1 VWTVRDGREVL
12 LVTLD
17 GHASRIDLPQQQD
30 IGPIR
35 ALSLSR
41 DGARVAVVAGPA
53 GNEQLWIGVVA
64 RDNDNGSTQ
73 ISGLRPLDFGDT
85 PVSDVSWSDA
95 GTVIA
100 LTHSGEQDSSLYSVD
115 IDGGS
120 PALLVS
126 TAGLPGPP
134 TAVAAGPTLL
144 TIAAG
149 TLWRTPVASESWTK
163 VEDRRGGES
172 APAYPG

>member
-1 VWTVRDGREVL
+1 VRDARDVL
-12 LVTLD
+12 QVTVD
-17 GHASRIDLPQQQD
+17 GHAYPVEVPQAQQ

-41 DGARVAVVAGPA
+41 DGARVAVVAGAA
-53 GNEQLWIGVVA
+53 GRERLWIGVVGREDGA
-64 RDNDNGSTQ
+64 Q
-73 ISGLRPLDFGDT
+73 IQGLRPLDVGDT

-95 GTVIA
+95 GTVVA
-100 LTHSGEQDSSLYSVD
+100 LTRSGEQDSSLYSIDV
-115 IDGGS
+115 DGGS
-120 PALLVS
+120 PAVLVS

-149 TLWRTPVASESWTK
+149 TLWRTPVASESWTR

>member
-1 VWTVRDGREVL
+1 
-12 LVTLD
+12 
-17 GHASRIDLPQQQD
+17 
-30 IGPIR
+30 
-35 ALSLSR
+35 
-41 DGARVAVVAGPA
+41 VVAGAA
-53 GNEQLWIGVVA
+53 GRERLWIGVVGREDGA
-64 RDNDNGSTQ
+64 Q
-73 ISGLRPLDFGDT
+73 IQGLRPLDVGDT

-95 GTVIA
+95 GTVVA
-100 LTHSGEQDSSLYSVD
+100 LTRSGEQDSSLYSIDV
-115 IDGGS
+115 DGGS
-120 PALLVS
+120 PAVLVS

-149 TLWRTPVASESWTK
+149 TLWRTPVASESWTR

>member
-1 VWTVRDGREVL
+1 VWSVRDGRDVV

-17 GHASRIDLPQQQD
+17 GHADRVDLPQEQQ

-53 GNEQLWIGVVA
+53 GRERLWIGVVV
-64 RDNDNGSTQ
+64 RGDNGSTQ
-73 ISGLRPLDFGDT
+73 IQGLRPLDFGDT

-95 GTVIA
+95 GTVIV
-100 LTHSGEQDSSLYSVD
+100 LTRSGEQDSSLYSVD
-115 IDGGS
+115 VDGGS

-126 TAGLPGPP
+126 TTGLPGPP

-149 TLWRTPVASESWTK
+149 TLWRTPVASESWTR

>member
-1 VWTVRDGREVL
+1 DGRAYPVD
-12 LVTLD
+12 V
-17 GHASRIDLPQQQD
+17 PQAQQ
-30 IGPIR
+30 IGAIR

-41 DGARVAVVAGPA
+41 DGAKVAVVAGPA
-53 GNEQLWIGVVA
+53 GRERLWVGVVL
-64 RDNDNGSTQ
+64 RDSGAAGIQ
-73 ISGLRPLDFGDT
+73 GLRPLDVGDT

-100 LTHSGEQDSSLYSVD
+100 LTRSGEQDSSLYSIDV
-115 IDGGS
+115 DGGS
-120 PALLVS
+120 PAVLVS

-134 TAVAAGPTLL
+134 TAVAAGPALL

-149 TLWRTPVASESWTK
+149 TLWRTPVASESWTR